1 MHVGAI
7 YAEVSPLSY
16 SIEVNNIFIV
26 VIVGAVETVERALF
40 SPFHPENFS
49 LSGCGRRVDRL

>member
-7 YAEVSPLSY
+7 SAEVSPLFHY
-16 SIEVNNIFIV
+16 KKVNNIFIV